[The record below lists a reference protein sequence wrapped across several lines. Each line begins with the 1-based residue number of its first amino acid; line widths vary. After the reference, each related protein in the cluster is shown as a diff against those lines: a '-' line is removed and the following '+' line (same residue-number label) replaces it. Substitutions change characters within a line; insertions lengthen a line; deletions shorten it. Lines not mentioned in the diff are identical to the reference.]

1 MRRRMGIAVIALF
14 GFDIP
19 DARAAELKILA
30 ATAMK
35 SAFVELLPQFEQD
48 TGHHV
53 TVEYGTTA
61 KFRPRIEGYEPFDV
75 AVILQTATEE
85 LVRSGR
91 LLQEPRPVIGITV
104 ATLVYKSDAPKPDI
118 ATPEALKSTLL
129 SAAKI
134 SLSDPALGGTS
145 SIYFIN
151 VVKRLGLENAI
162 MEKLIITQAGAGATP
177 VVEGLAQYGVALT
190 TEIAGVPGI
199 SGEPI
204 FPSDPASTTTLAAS
218 VSSTSIQP
226 EAARAFI
233 AFLVSPKAVAIRRAK
248 GLVQD

>member
-1 MRRRMGIAVIALF
+1 MHRRLSIAVIVLF
-14 GFDIP
+14 GFIIP
-19 DARAAELKILA
+19 DARAAELKLLA

-35 SAFVELLPQFEQD
+35 PAFVELLPQFEQA
-48 TGHHV
+48 TGHCV
-53 TVEYGTTA
+53 TVEYGITA
-61 KFRPRIEGYEPFDV
+61 KFRPRIEGNEPFDV
-75 AVILQTATEE
+75 AMIVQAATAE
-85 LVRSGR
+85 LVRPGR
-91 LLQEPRPVIGITV
+91 LFPEPRPVTGITV
-104 ATLVYKSDAPKPDI
+104 AALVYKSDVPKPDV
-118 ATPEALKSTLL
+118 ATPETFKSTLL
-129 SAAKI
+129 GAAKI
-134 SLSDPALGGTS
+134 SLSDPAPGGTS

-162 MEKLIITQAGAGATP
+162 TKKFIITQTGAGATP
-177 VVEGLAQYGVALT
+177 VVEGSAQYGAALT

-204 FPSDPASTTTLAAS
+204 FPSDSASTTTLAAS

>member
-1 MRRRMGIAVIALF
+1 MRRKIGIVVMALF
-14 GFDIP
+14 GFVIP
-19 DARAAELKILA
+19 DARAAELKLLA

-35 SAFVELLPQFEQD
+35 SAFVELLPQFEQV
-48 TGHHV
+48 TGHRV

-61 KFRPRIEGYEPFDV
+61 KFRSRIEGFEPFDV
-75 AVILQTATEE
+75 AVIVQAVTEE

-162 MEKLIITQAGAGATP
+162 TGKLIITQAGAGATP
-177 VVEGLAQYGVALT
+177 VV
-190 TEIAGVPGI
+190 GI
-199 SGEPI
+199 GAVRRRPDDGDCWRTWHQWRTNLPVRSGEHDDTRGVGFQYI
-204 FPSDPASTTTLAAS
+204 DPA
-218 VSSTSIQP
+218 
-226 EAARAFI
+226 
-233 AFLVSPKAVAIRRAK
+233 
-248 GLVQD
+248 

>member
-1 MRRRMGIAVIALF
+1 MRSRIGIAVIALF
-14 GFDIP
+14 GFSIHYP
-19 DARAAELKILA
+19 RAAELKLLA

-35 SAFVELLPQFEQD
+35 PAFAELLPQFEQV

-61 KFRPRIEGYEPFDV
+61 KFRPRIEGNEPFDV
-75 AVILQTATEE
+75 AVIVQAATEE
-85 LVRSGR
+85 LVKSGR

-104 ATLVYKSDAPKPDI
+104 AALVYKSDAPKPDI
-118 ATPEALKSTLL
+118 ATPEAFKSSLL

-145 SIYFIN
+145 SIYFLN
-151 VVKRLGLENAI
+151 VVKRLGLEKAI
-162 MEKLIITQAGAGATP
+162 TEKLIITQAGAGATP
-177 VVEGLAQYGVALT
+177 VVEGPAQYGVALT
-190 TEIAGVPGI
+190 TEIAVVPGI
-199 SGEPI
+199 SGVPI
-204 FPSDPASTTTLAAS
+204 FPADPASTTTLAAS
-218 VSSTSIQP
+218 VSSTSLQL

-233 AFLVSPKAVAIRRAK
+233 AFLVSPKAIAIRRAK